1 MRKKLLLVVAALALS
16 AQGWAQEPATKG
28 PEQTTTADDGAFV
41 FSESELDMSEESDVS
56 QDVIQITSSTN
67 MYASNI
73 SYTFSPMWFRF
84 RGLDQ
89 RYSDTYMNGVLV
101 NSAESGS
108 FGFSPSLGGL
118 NDAYNRS
125 GDYSSPFETNTYGV
139 SALGGSNNYNF
150 RASNYARGN
159 KITLSGTNRNY
170 RARAIYSYG
179 TGLNEK
185 GWAFFGTVGY
195 RWANEGYVE
204 GTFYNSLSYFLS
216 LQKVINDRHS
226 LSLSTWGTPTERAQA
241 GLSTDEAYWLANDY
255 QYNPYW
261 GYQDGK
267 KRNSRIV
274 QTFEPS
280 ALLTWDYEIK
290 DNLKLT
296 TTLYGKYGM
305 DSRTR
310 LQYNNSQNPKPD
322 YWKSF
327 PSYNY
332 DVWGETDGANNDYD
346 AYWNSY
352 DFWKGSRRNR
362 QINFDNLYFA
372 NQQLNRT
379 GTDAMYYIQAKH
391 NDHLATNLSSTFNWN
406 IDHDRKFL
414 AGLQLA
420 SNKGMHYQTM
430 EDLLGAENFH
440 NVNTYAIGTYPASDS
455 RVQYD
460 LNHPNG
466 QVREGD
472 RFGYDYNIV
481 VQRIGAFAK
490 YSLDKGISHSFL
502 AGKVGGEQMWRNGN
516 MRNGLF
522 ADYSYGKSGTA
533 RFLDGGFK
541 MGSTLNLGRG
551 NNLTMGVGYE
561 TRAPQASTAFV
572 SPEMNNDFVDNLKN
586 EKILSAELS
595 YGLNVSWLQLNLNA
609 YFSHTYEGT
618 EWQNYYD
625 DNENSFTY
633 VSMTGVEKNYYGAE
647 LGAKFRV
654 TSNFNINLIGTISDA
669 KYVSDTDVRYMLSN
683 EGTMQQTRCF
693 NKGMREGGTPLTAL
707 SLGLNYRVGRGWYFN
722 LVGNYYDRIYLFYTP
737 VTRFE
742 STQQLW
748 AKNNYNGATMDNA
761 TGEYIYNV
769 PDQAKGKGGF
779 MLDASIGHTFTV
791 AHHPLNVNL
800 MLTNI
805 TNNTRITT
813 GGYEQSRMNYSVSD
827 QEINTR
833 TYNFTRNPKK
843 YYAQGINGM
852 LNINYRF

>member
-280 ALLTWDYEIK
+280 ALLTWDYQIK

-332 DVWGETDGANNDYD
+332 NVWGDTPATADEFA
-346 AYWNSY
+346 AWQESY
-352 DFWKGSRRNR
+352 DYWTASKANR
-362 QINFDNLYFA
+362 QMQWDKFYYA
-372 NQQLNRT
+372 NQQMNAVQ
-379 GTDAMYYIQAKH
+379 GDAAYYMLARHSNQLAFHLGSTLSWDIDRYSKFQAG
-391 NDHLATNLSSTFNWN
+391 
-406 IDHDRKFL
+406 I
-414 AGLQLA
+414 QLA
-420 SNKGMHYQTM
+420 SNKGMHYQTVTDM
-430 EDLLGAENFH
+430 LGAENLH
-440 NVNTYAIGTYPASDS
+440 NVNNYAIGTYAGSDS

-460 LNHPNG
+460 LTNPNG
-466 QVREGD
+466 NVGVGD
-472 RFGYDYNIV
+472 RFGYDYNII
-481 VQRIGAFAK
+481 VQKATAWAQYTR
-490 YSLDKGISHSFL
+490 DKGISHSFIS
-502 AGKVGGEQMWRNGN
+502 AKIGGTQMWRDGK
-516 MRNGLF
+516 MQNGLF
-522 ADYSYGKSGTA
+522 ADNSLGKSGTA
-533 RFLDGGFK
+533 RFMDGGFK
-541 MGSTLNLGRG
+541 MGTNLNLGKG
-551 NNLTMGVGYE
+551 HVIGMGVTYM
-561 TRAPQASTAFV
+561 TNAPHASAYGSSAFQCA
-572 SPEMNNDFVDNLKN
+572 EMNNNFIDGLKV
-586 EKILSAELS
+586 EHMAGAELGYAVNLS
-595 YGLNVSWLQLNLNA
+595 WMRANLTGYFMHGTRLN
-609 YFSHTYEGT
+609 
-618 EWQNYYD
+618 EWQNYYYD
-625 DNENSFTY
+625 DVNSFTY
-633 VSMTGVEKNYYGAE
+633 VSMTGAEKNYYGVE
-647 LGAKFRV
+647 LGVKFKV
-654 TSNFNINLIGTISDA
+654 TSAFSIDLLGSMAEA
-669 KYVSDTDVRYMLSN
+669 KYMKNTDVSYLLSTQ
-683 EGTMQQTRCF
+683 GTVTKETLY
-693 NKGMREGGTPLTAL
+693 NKGMRENGTPLTVGSVA
-707 SLGLNYRVGRGWYFN
+707 LNYNVRGWWFT
-722 LVGNYYDRIYLFYTP
+722 LKGNYYDRIYLSYAP
-737 VTRFE
+737 SLRYE
-742 STQQLW
+742 STLIR
-748 AKNNYNGATMDNA
+748 NGAVDND
-761 TGEYIYNV
+761 GSFIV
-769 PDQAKGKGGF
+769 PEQAKGHGGF
-779 MLDASIGHTFTV
+779 MLDGSIGHQFRI
-791 AHHPLNVNL
+791 AHNPLSVNL

-805 TNNTRITT
+805 LNNRKMVNR
-813 GGYEQSRMNYSVSD
+813 GWEQSRSNYTTD
-827 QEINTR
+827 QSTGEKSSIR
-833 TYNFTRNPKK
+833 TYDFQKNPMKCYVQGFNF
-843 YYAQGINGM
+843 M
-852 LNINYRF
+852 LNLNYRF

>member
-185 GWAFFGTVGY
+185 GWTFFGTVGY

-280 ALLTWDYEIK
+280 ALLTWDYQIK

-332 DVWGETDGANNDYD
+332 NVWGDTPATADEFA
-346 AYWNSY
+346 AWQESY
-352 DFWKGSRRNR
+352 DYWTASKANR
-362 QINFDNLYFA
+362 QMQWDKFYYA
-372 NQQLNRT
+372 NQQ
-379 GTDAMYYIQAKH
+379 
-391 NDHLATNLSSTFNWN
+391 
-406 IDHDRKFL
+406 
-414 AGLQLA
+414 
-420 SNKGMHYQTM
+420 
-430 EDLLGAENFH
+430 
-440 NVNTYAIGTYPASDS
+440 
-455 RVQYD
+455 
-460 LNHPNG
+460 
-466 QVREGD
+466 
-472 RFGYDYNIV
+472 
-481 VQRIGAFAK
+481 
-490 YSLDKGISHSFL
+490 
-502 AGKVGGEQMWRNGN
+502 
-516 MRNGLF
+516 
-522 ADYSYGKSGTA
+522 
-533 RFLDGGFK
+533 
-541 MGSTLNLGRG
+541 
-551 NNLTMGVGYE
+551 
-561 TRAPQASTAFV
+561 
-572 SPEMNNDFVDNLKN
+572 MNAV
-586 EKILSAELS
+586 
-595 YGLNVSWLQLNLNA
+595 
-609 YFSHTYEGT
+609 
-618 EWQNYYD
+618 
-625 DNENSFTY
+625 
-633 VSMTGVEKNYYGAE
+633 
-647 LGAKFRV
+647 
-654 TSNFNINLIGTISDA
+654 
-669 KYVSDTDVRYMLSN
+669 
-683 EGTMQQTRCF
+683 
-693 NKGMREGGTPLTAL
+693 
-707 SLGLNYRVGRGWYFN
+707 
-722 LVGNYYDRIYLFYTP
+722 
-737 VTRFE
+737 
-742 STQQLW
+742 
-748 AKNNYNGATMDNA
+748 
-761 TGEYIYNV
+761 
-769 PDQAKGKGGF
+769 
-779 MLDASIGHTFTV
+779 
-791 AHHPLNVNL
+791 
-800 MLTNI
+800 
-805 TNNTRITT
+805 
-813 GGYEQSRMNYSVSD
+813 
-827 QEINTR
+827 
-833 TYNFTRNPKK
+833 
-843 YYAQGINGM
+843 
-852 LNINYRF
+852 